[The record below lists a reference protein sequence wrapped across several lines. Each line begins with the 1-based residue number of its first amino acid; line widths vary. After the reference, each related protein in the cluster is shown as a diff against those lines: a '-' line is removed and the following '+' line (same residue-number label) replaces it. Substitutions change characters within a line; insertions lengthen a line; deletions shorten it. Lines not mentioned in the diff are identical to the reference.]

1 MITGVDWRRKFI
13 ELSEAIFRELGF
25 EVPAILHDDNL
36 PLAMEL
42 EYAGMEFELLHSSTE
57 MEDRFLVNCHLGLL
71 PDEHVTRGLRQ
82 MLQANLQLARMHK
95 ACYGVD
101 PDKQQV
107 KAMYYENLSD
117 VSARSVLEN
126 MREISSGAS
135 NWRDEFFSPAHAG
148 MNMTLP
154 ATQYRLA

>member
-1 MITGVDWRRKFI
+1 MINGLDWRRKFI

-25 EVPAILHDDNL
+25 EVPAILHDDSL

-57 MEDRFLVNCHLGLL
+57 MEDRILVSCHLGPL
-71 PDEHVTRGLRQ
+71 PEDHVTRGIRLL
-82 MLQANLQLARMHK
+82 LQANLQLARMHK

-101 PDKQQV
+101 PDKKQV
-107 KAMYYENLSD
+107 KAMYYERLSEA
-117 VSARSVLEN
+117 SALSVLDN

-148 MNMTLP
+148 MSMNLS
-154 ATQYRLA
+154 ATQYRLV

>member
-1 MITGVDWRRKFI
+1 MVTGVDWRRKFI

-25 EVPAILHDDNL
+25 EVPAILHDDSL

-57 MEDRFLVNCHLGLL
+57 MEDRFLVNGHLGPL
-71 PDEHVTRGLRQ
+71 PEEHVTRGIRQ
-82 MLQANLQLARMHK
+82 LLQANLQLARMHK

-107 KAMYYENLSD
+107 KAMYYENLSE
-117 VSARSVLEN
+117 LEN

-148 MNMTLP
+148 MSMTLP